1 MDVLL
6 DRELPTLLL
15 LVWLLLTT
23 TTLTLVP
30 GVASPRGAT
39 VSVSAAGLAKTP
51 PAALGTACAV
61 TRGADGACRRTST
74 ATLSARRS
82 QLGSSLSAAA
92 VNS

>member
-15 LVWLLLTT
+15 LVWLLLT

-51 PAALGTACAV
+51 PAGLGTACAV